1 MKLFFGA
8 NIQGV
13 TTLMELM
20 KCLIDKGEVG
30 HKVVNSIVYDNEFT
44 LTWLNTLSLLYPDK
58 TIIGNSFI
66 QDSVLKKL
74 QNIELFIF
82 KSDSKDEY
90 ETGNRYVPLYNYLKK
105 HKIKVN
111 LVIDEKTIPGLQVI
125 DLQSLLWSTLIIWR
139 ETHMGTITDAINRA
153 LQEVQEVEVEESFP
167 GLDTIKQSMAN
178 IGMSVEGYKKD
189 DSNPTEDF
197 MNQPEDSEECL
208 EDKDE
213 SSFKESENEENEE
226 LGEICVKISGNN
238 MILFI
243 PTGTKMDSVTVGG
256 VDFNT
261 ISAIIPDL
269 SNSGM
274 QVLQVISNRAEDV
287 KATSKPA
294 IVKRVPII
302 SNREPY
308 EPYEPYKDSLDSLK
322 KQKSEL
328 DAKIKE
334 ARDNGDSELVNEL
347 RKQRR
352 KLRAKINEL
361 G

>member
-1 MKLFFGA
+1 MKLFFGVD
-8 NIQGV
+8 IQGV

-20 KCLIDKGEVG
+20 RCLVKKDEVG
-30 HKVVNSIVYDNEFT
+30 YKVIDSIVYDNEFT

-58 TIIGNSFI
+58 TLIGNSFI
-66 QDSVLKKL
+66 QYSVLKEL
-74 QNIELFIF
+74 QNTELFIF
-82 KSDSKDEY
+82 KNDSKDDY
-90 ETGNRYVPLYNYLKK
+90 ETGNRYVPSYNYLKK

-111 LVIDEKTIPGLQVI
+111 LVTDEKTIPIPQGI

-153 LQEVQEVEVEESFP
+153 LQEVEVEEDFHDT
-167 GLDTIKQSMAN
+167 DTIKQAMAN
-178 IGMSVEGYKKD
+178 IGMPVEGYKKD

-197 MNQPEDSEECL
+197 MNQPVDSEECL

-213 SSFKESENEENEE
+213 SSKESENEENEE
-226 LGEICVKISGNN
+226 LDEICVKISGNN

-261 ISAIIPDL
+261 ISTIIPDL

-287 KATSKPA
+287 KAIPKPA

-302 SNREPY
+302 SNRESCG
-308 EPYEPYKDSLDSLK
+308 DSLDSLK